1 MAREELDKEDLLREA
16 TALVERVELR
26 DDSRDDGP
34 HTIVVGFRRDGAAS
48 YFFDADPVYQFNAKR
63 ELRRGFHDGKL
74 IKAERGRLVEMT
86 RSRTSTE
93 TILERRELTE
103 PESGEFLDDCRMRLT
118 TLVAYWLRQAYA
130 LVGQVPP
137 GTDVMKR
144 VIAETEEILRDE
156 IEIAAQPNA
165 SS

>member
-16 TALVERVELR
+16 TALVERVELATV
-26 DDSRDDGP
+26 DHAGEK

-86 RSRTSTE
+86 RSRTEAE
-93 TILERRELTE
+93 TVLERRELTE
-103 PESGEFLDDCRMRLT
+103 SESGEFLDTCRLRLN
-118 TLVAYWLRQAYA
+118 TLVAHRLRQGYT
-130 LVGQVPP
+130 LVGQVPT

-156 IEIAAQPNA
+156 IKIAAQPNL